1 MWQGLLATNVNKPS
15 RQMQAGTS
23 LFQQGE
29 RISAALG
36 VFTVGNVGQGDVRAA
51 GIEDVVGQV
60 EVGDITRECAWPKRH
75 KRGG

>member
-1 MWQGLLATNVNKPS
+1 
-15 RQMQAGTS
+15 MQAGTS

-60 EVGDITRECAWPKRH
+60 EVGGTSHASALGRKDTSAAV
-75 KRGG
+75 RGRPSEAESY